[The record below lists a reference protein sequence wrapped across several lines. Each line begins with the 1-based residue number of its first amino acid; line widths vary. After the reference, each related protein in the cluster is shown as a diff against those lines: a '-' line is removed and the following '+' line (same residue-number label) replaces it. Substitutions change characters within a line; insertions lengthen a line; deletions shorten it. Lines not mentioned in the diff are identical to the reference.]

1 MVHKGCGLASL
12 ALANRV
18 VASTSLRS
26 LKRGP
31 LVGQRLRRSKILMT
45 LLIKRA
51 SVSAVGSLFQRE
63 LPTGV
68 RDSVESAAGRSTSR
82 PRFGKASAF
91 PKPQPGRASE
101 AAPDPQPLAPSI
113 RVAERPATHQ
123 LDKLKLAASSY
134 YDSIQPAVG
143 FILQIE
149 YNKCIEIHRCIFSRR
164 EKGILPW
171 ISRSDISKKT
181 FPFM

>member
-1 MVHKGCGLASL
+1 M
-12 ALANRV
+12 
-18 VASTSLRS
+18 ASTSLRS

-82 PRFGKASAF
+82 PRFGKAPAF

-113 RVAERPATHQ
+113 RVAGQPTPSARQTVISQRIHFLSIHAEWT
-123 LDKLKLAASSY
+123 SSVTP
-134 YDSIQPAVG
+134 SFTSTVS
-143 FILQIE
+143 FL
-149 YNKCIEIHRCIFSRR
+149 
-164 EKGILPW
+164 W
-171 ISRSDISKKT
+171 ISRSFFTIL
-181 FPFM
+181 